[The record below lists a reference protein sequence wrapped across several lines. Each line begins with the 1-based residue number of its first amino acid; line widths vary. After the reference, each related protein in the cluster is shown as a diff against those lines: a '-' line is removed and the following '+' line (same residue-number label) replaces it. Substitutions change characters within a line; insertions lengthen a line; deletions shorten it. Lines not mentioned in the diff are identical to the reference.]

1 MQRALLRAQ
10 PGLSRT
16 HRFPGAYA
24 LRRDA
29 VGVLTE
35 LTIPKRNLALLS
47 SPALAPAVGTLFTDV
62 LAACGDHATQVGGV

>member
-1 MQRALLRAQ
+1 
-10 PGLSRT
+10 
-16 HRFPGAYA
+16 
-24 LRRDA
+24 
-29 VGVLTE
+29 VLTE